1 MPAVTRNMKKVSE
14 HNATYDVV
22 IDFDDASEEWK
33 KNKISIGN
41 GMYKYQAN
49 SKNSKNSKT
58 NNIYTQCIMILTDG
72 TDCKSRRKKSGCF
85 CRRHC

>member
-1 MPAVTRNMKKVSE
+1 MTAVTRNMKKVSE
-14 HNATYDVV
+14 QNATYDVV
-22 IDFDDASEEWK
+22 IDFDEASEEWQ

-41 GMYKYQAN
+41 DMYKYKSN
-49 SKNSKNSKT
+49 S
-58 NNIYTQCIMILTDG
+58 IYTQCIMILTDG

>member
-22 IDFDDASEEWK
+22 IDFDEASEEWQ

-72 TDCKSRRKKSGCF
+72 TDCKLRRKKSGCF